1 MILPILVA
9 HADWSVDRRKRWLA
23 LAELQPR
30 GDYAAA
36 LPQPAGAADTL
47 LYRLRALAAPGSI
60 ILAGFDFPIGLPA
73 AYARRA
79 GIEAF
84 LPCLEQFGHG
94 EWADFYRVAET
105 PEQISLRRP
114 FYPQRPGG
122 TSIHHLLEGLGL
134 ASRHEL
140 YRVCERAHLDRGAAA
155 PLFWTL
161 GAQQV
166 GKAAITGWRDMLAPA
181 LRDPELRLAVRV
193 GEVVRLRLAIWPFA
207 GELDEVLTPGAL
219 VVAETYPAEAAHF
232 LGLAGRGSKREQ
244 AVRRQHAERLL
255 SLAWELRVVLDPDL
269 DEAIRDGFGADR
281 MAEDRYDSLV
291 GLLGMLA
298 VLRERQPAG
307 APPPAVAPVE
317 GWILGMAGKAS
328 PAR

>member
-105 PEQISLRRP
+105 PEQISLHRP

-181 LRDPELRLAVRV
+181 LRDPE
-193 GEVVRLRLAIWPFA
+193 LRLAIWPFA

-281 MAEDRYDSLV
+281 MAEDRYDSFV